1 MTSGKCLHS
10 IEDEGNQVYAMD
22 YNSEGSKFV
31 TAGKDTAVRV
41 YDEATKS
48 LLVTMKGSNISRYVK
63 YLKQTIATFVI
74 W

>member
-48 LLVTMKGSNISRYVK
+48 LLITMKGSNISRYINH
-63 YLKQTIATFVI
+63 LKQTEASFVI
-74 W
+74 L